1 MEQADFIIVGGGTA
15 GAVLAARLSEDPAC
29 RVVLIEAGAD
39 IPPGAVPAD
48 IHDVFPSA
56 YFNRNYFWPG
66 LEASMVDGSPPRPF
80 TQARIMGGGSS
91 VMGMWALRGL
101 PSDYDGWA
109 QAGAAGWSWA
119 DLSPYFQRV
128 NRVDGNGI
136 NTATTTPGIRSLARD
151 AWPGFARAME
161 HAAAARGLPS
171 HDDINAVAAD
181 GFFAMPLNHEGGER
195 AGSARCYL
203 TATVRQRRNLTI
215 LAEARVVGLTI
226 DGTRVGGV
234 AVEQRGAR
242 RTLAAREVIVSA
254 GGIHSPALL
263 LRAGIGPAASL
274 ARIGIRPIADRAGV
288 GQNLQNHVFIHFA
301 LTLNPGT
308 GVPRDGR
315 HYAVAGLRL
324 SSGAAGCPAGD
335 LLLCA
340 IGRVSV
346 RAFGARVGIVAA
358 ALYAPQSRGTVELAA
373 ADPDVEPRISF
384 RLLSDERDAARLVTA
399 GQFAEKLLVDP
410 AVRQTYRELYLLP
423 KDPPLHRFNH
433 RGAVGSIEALLA
445 SAIIDGP
452 AALRQLAIGRAIA
465 PGRMVAGGKRHAAL
479 APEEILAAAGPMFHP
494 VGTCAIGRADDPRAV
509 VDAECRV
516 HGIQGLRVVDA
527 SIMPRIPSANTN
539 LPTLIL
545 AERAADL
552 IRRGQRAAP

>member
-1 MEQADFIIVGGGTA
+1 MERADFIIVGGGTA
-15 GAVLAARLSEDPAC
+15 GAVLAARLSEDSAC

-39 IPPGAVPAD
+39 TPPDAVPAD
-48 IHDVFPSA
+48 IRDVFPSA
-56 YFNRNYFWPG
+56 YFNRDYFWPG
-66 LEASMVDGSPPRPF
+66 LEASMVDGTPPRPF

-109 QAGAAGWSWA
+109 QAGGTGWSWA

-128 NRVDGNGI
+128 NRVDGRGVGNA
-136 NTATTTPGIRSLARD
+136 ATPPGIRSLARD
-151 AWPGFARAME
+151 EWPAFARAME
-161 HAAAARGLPS
+161 HAAAARGLPF

-203 TATVRQRRNLTI
+203 TASVRQRRNLTI
-215 LAEARVVGLTI
+215 LAETRVVGLTI
-226 DGTRVGGV
+226 DGMRVVGI
-234 AVEQRGAR
+234 AVEQRGVR
-242 RTLAAREVIVSA
+242 RNLAAREVIVSA

-274 ARIGIRPIADRAGV
+274 TRIGIRPIADRAGV

-308 GVPRDGR
+308 GVQRGSR

-324 SSGAAGCPAGD
+324 SSGYADCPAGD

-340 IGRVSV
+340 IGRVSM
-346 RAFGARVGIVAA
+346 RGFGARVGIVAA
-358 ALYAPQSRGTVELAA
+358 ALYAPMSRGTVELAA
-373 ADPDVEPRISF
+373 ADLDIEPRISF
-384 RLLSDERDAARLVTA
+384 RLLSNERDAARLVTA
-399 GQFAEKLLVDP
+399 GQFAEQLLVDP

-423 KDPPLHRFNH
+423 KDPPLHRFSH
-433 RGAVGSIEALLA
+433 RGIVGGVQALLA

-452 AALRQLAIGRAIA
+452 AALRQRAIGRAIA
-465 PGRMVAGGKRHAAL
+465 PGRTVADGTRHAPLSPA
-479 APEEILAAAGPMFHP
+479 EILAAAAPMFHP

-516 HGIQGLRVVDA
+516 YGVQGLRVVDA

>member
-39 IPPGAVPAD
+39 TPPGAVPAD
-48 IHDVFPSA
+48 IRDVFPSA
-56 YFNRNYFWPG
+56 YFNSDYFWPG
-66 LEASMVDGSPPRPF
+66 LEASMVEGTPPRPF

-91 VMGMWALRGL
+91 VMGMWALCGL
-101 PSDYDGWA
+101 PRDYDGWA
-109 QAGAAGWSWA
+109 QAGATGWSWA
-119 DLSPYFQRV
+119 DLSPFFQRI

-136 NTATTTPGIRSLARD
+136 GNAVTPAGIRRLGREE
-151 AWPGFARAME
+151 WPGFARAME
-161 HAAAARGLPS
+161 HAAAVRGLPF
-171 HDDINAVAAD
+171 HDDINTVAAD
-181 GFFAMPLNHEGGER
+181 GFFAMPLNHQAGER

-203 TATVRQRRNLTI
+203 TAAVRQRRNLTI
-215 LAEARVVGLTI
+215 LAETRVVGLTV
-226 DGTRVGGV
+226 DGTRIGGV
-234 AVEQRGAR
+234 EVEQRGAR
-242 RTLAAREVIVSA
+242 RTLAAREVIASA

-274 ARIGIRPIADRAGV
+274 ARMGIRPIADRAGV

-308 GVPRDGR
+308 GVPRRGR

-324 SSGAAGCPAGD
+324 SSGYADCPPGD

-358 ALYAPQSRGTVELAA
+358 ALYTPMSRGSVELGS
-373 ADPDVEPRISF
+373 ADPDAVPRISF
-384 RLLSDERDAARLVTA
+384 RMLSDERDAARLVTA
-399 GQFAEKLLVDP
+399 GRFAERLLVDP
-410 AVRQTYRELYLLP
+410 VVRQTYRELYLLP
-423 KDPPLHRFNH
+423 KEPPLQRFNH
-433 RGAVGSIEALLA
+433 RGAIGSVKAALA

-452 AALRQLAIGRAIA
+452 AALRRMAIGRAVA
-465 PGRMVAGGKRHAAL
+465 PGRMVADGRRHAPL
-479 APEEILAAAGPMFHP
+479 LPPEILAAAAPMFHP
-494 VGTCAIGRADDPRAV
+494 VGTCAIGRSDDPRAV

-516 HGIQGLRVVDA
+516 YGVQGLRVVDA

-539 LPTLIL
+539 LPTLML

-552 IRRGQRAAP
+552 IRRGQRVAP

>member
-1 MEQADFIIVGGGTA
+1 MERADFIIVGGGTA

-39 IPPGAVPAD
+39 TPPGAVPAD
-48 IHDVFPSA
+48 IRDVFPSA
-56 YFNRNYFWPG
+56 YFNPDYFWPG
-66 LEASMVDGSPPRPF
+66 LEASMVDGTPPRPF

-91 VMGMWALRGL
+91 VMGMWALCGL

-119 DLSPYFQRV
+119 ELSPYFQRV

-136 NTATTTPGIRSLARD
+136 GNAATPPGIRRLGRD
-151 AWPGFARAME
+151 EWPGFARAME
-161 HAAAARGLPS
+161 HAAAARGLPF

-181 GFFAMPLNHEGGER
+181 GFFAMPLNHQAGER

-215 LAEARVVGLTI
+215 RAETRVVGLTV

-234 AVEQRGAR
+234 AVERRGVR
-242 RTLAAREVIVSA
+242 QTLAAREVIVSA

-308 GVPRDGR
+308 GVPRGGR

-324 SSGAAGCPAGD
+324 SSGYADCPAGD

-358 ALYAPQSRGTVELAA
+358 ALYAPMSRGAVELGS

-399 GQFAEKLLVDP
+399 GRFAERLLVDP

-423 KDPPLHRFNH
+423 KEPPLHRFNN
-433 RGAVGSIEALLA
+433 RGAIGSAKAVLA

-452 AALRQLAIGRAIA
+452 AALRRLAIGRAVA
-465 PGRMVAGGKRHAAL
+465 PGRMVADRAAHAPLSPA
-479 APEEILAAAGPMFHP
+479 EILAAAAPMFHP
-494 VGTCAIGRADDPRAV
+494 AGTCAIGRADDPRAV

-545 AERAADL
+545 AERAAHL

>member
-1 MEQADFIIVGGGTA
+1 MELADFIVVGGGTA

-39 IPPGAVPAD
+39 TPPDAVPAD
-48 IHDVFPSA
+48 IRDIFPSA
-56 YFNRNYFWPG
+56 YFNRDYFWPG
-66 LEASMVDGSPPRPF
+66 LEAGMVEGTPPRPF

-109 QAGAAGWSWA
+109 QAGASGWSWA
-119 DLSPYFQRV
+119 DLSPYFQRI
-128 NRVDGNGI
+128 NRVDGNDVG
-136 NTATTTPGIRSLARD
+136 NATTPPGIRSLARD
-151 AWPGFARAME
+151 EWPGFARAME
-161 HAAAARGLPS
+161 HAAAARGLPF
-171 HDDINAVAAD
+171 HDDINAVATD
-181 GFFAMPLNHEGGER
+181 GFFAMPLNHQAGER
-195 AGSARCYL
+195 ASSARCYL
-203 TATVRQRRNLTI
+203 TTAVRQRRNLTI
-215 LAEARVVGLTI
+215 LAETRVVGLTI

-234 AVEQRGAR
+234 AVERRGVR
-242 RTLAAREVIVSA
+242 RILAAHEVIVAA

-263 LRAGIGPAASL
+263 LHAGIGPAASL

-308 GVPRDGR
+308 GVPRGGR

-324 SSGAAGCPAGD
+324 SSGTGDCPVGD

-358 ALYAPQSRGTVELAA
+358 ALYAPRSRGTVELAS
-373 ADPDVEPRISF
+373 ADPDVEPRVSF
-384 RLLSDERDAARLVTA
+384 RLLSDERDATRLVTA
-399 GQFAEKLLVDP
+399 GRFAEKLLVDP

-423 KDPPLHRFNH
+423 KDPPLHRFNR
-433 RGAVGSIEALLA
+433 RGAIGSMQAMLA
-445 SAIIDGP
+445 SAILDGP
-452 AALRQLAIGRAIA
+452 AALRRLAIGRAIA
-465 PGRMVAGGKRHAAL
+465 PGRMVADGQRHNAL
-479 APEEILAAAGPMFHP
+479 APEEILGAAAPMFHP
-494 VGTCAIGRADDPRAV
+494 VGTCAIGRANDPRAV

-552 IRRGQRAAP
+552 IRRAHRTAP

>member
-48 IHDVFPSA
+48 IRDVFPSA
-56 YFNRNYFWPG
+56 YFNRDYFWPG
-66 LEASMVDGSPPRPF
+66 LEASMVEGTPPRPF

-101 PSDYDGWA
+101 PNDYDGWA
-109 QAGAAGWSWA
+109 RAGATGWSWA

-128 NRVDGNGI
+128 NRVDGTGI
-136 NTATTTPGIRSLARD
+136 GNAATPPGIRRLSRSE
-151 AWPGFARAME
+151 WPGFARAME
-161 HAAAARGLPS
+161 HAAAARGLPF
-171 HDDINAVAAD
+171 HDDINAVATD
-181 GFFAMPLNHEGGER
+181 GFFAMPLNHEAGER
-195 AGSARCYL
+195 AGSVRCYL
-203 TATVRQRRNLTI
+203 TASVRQRRNLTI
-215 LAEARVVGLTI
+215 LAKTRVVGLTV
-226 DGTRVGGV
+226 DGTRIGGV
-234 AVEQRGAR
+234 EVEYRGVR
-242 RTLAAREVIVSA
+242 RMLAAREVIVSA

-274 ARIGIRPIADRAGV
+274 ARLGIRPIADRAGV

-308 GVPRDGR
+308 GVPRGGR

-324 SSGAAGCPAGD
+324 SSGHADCPAGD
-335 LLLCA
+335 LLLCT

-358 ALYAPQSRGTVELAA
+358 ALYAPMSRGSVALDSP
-373 ADPDVEPRISF
+373 DPDVEPRISF
-384 RLLSDERDAARLVTA
+384 RLPSDERDAARLVTV
-399 GQFAEKLLVDP
+399 GQFAERLLVEP

-423 KDPPLHRFNH
+423 KEPPLQRFNS
-433 RGAVGSIEALLA
+433 RGAIGSMKALLA

-452 AALRQLAIGRAIA
+452 AALRRLAIRRAVA
-465 PGRMVAGGKRHAAL
+465 PGRMVADGRRHASLSPA
-479 APEEILAAAGPMFHP
+479 EILAAAAPMFHP
-494 VGTCAIGRADDPRAV
+494 VGTCAIGRADDPCAV

-552 IRRGQRAAP
+552 IRRGQRPAS